1 MRVGLYAGAR
11 RMIPWKRIGV
21 ALKSGQA
28 GVEPLLRRIVA
39 VVSNHGLELILERE
53 AAVRLPGLD
62 SGGGLALEKVAAR
75 SDLLIVL
82 GGDGTVL
89 ATVRAVGERD
99 VPILGINLGHLGF
112 LADLAPEDVDAA
124 LAAVFSGE
132 YGVLERSR
140 LAVTCVN
147 EGRDVNTD
155 LVLNDAVITKGSA
168 LARLIELEACVDE
181 KVIATYRSD
190 GLILS
195 TPTGST
201 AYNLSAG
208 GPLVDPTVPAMII
221 SPICPHTLTQRPLVL
236 PDSLQ
241 VEVRLHSPEE
251 ATLTLDGQVG
261 TSLHPG
267 DAVRVTRSAHPAR
280 FIIVPEHNHFETLRK
295 KLGWGSR

>member
-28 GVEPLLRRIVA
+28 GVEPLLRRIAA
-39 VVSNHGLELILERE
+39 VVSNHGLELVLERE

-89 ATVRAVGERD
+89 AAVRAVGERD

-112 LADLAPEDVDAA
+112 LADLAPENVDAA
-124 LAAVFSGE
+124 LAAVFGGE

-208 GPLVDPTVPAMII
+208 GPLVDSTVPAII
-221 SPICPHTLTQRPLVL
+221 INPICPHTLTQRPLVL

-241 VEVRLHSPEE
+241 VEVRLRSPEE

-267 DAVRVTRSAHPAR
+267 DAVRVTRSAHPVR
-280 FIIVPEHNHFETLRK
+280 FVIALEHDRFETLRK
-295 KLGWGSR
+295 KLGWGSL

>member
-1 MRVGLYAGAR
+1 
-11 RMIPWKRIGV
+11 MIPWKRIGV

-28 GVEPLLRRIVA
+28 GVEPLLRRIAA
-39 VVSNHGLELILERE
+39 VVSDHGLELILERE
-53 AAVRLPGLD
+53 AADRLPGLD
-62 SGGGLALEKVAAR
+62 SGGGLALETVAAR

-89 ATVRAVGERD
+89 AAVRAVGERD

-112 LADLAPEDVDAA
+112 LADLAPENVDAA
-124 LAAVFSGE
+124 LVAIFGGE

-208 GPLVDPTVPAMII
+208 GPLVDSTVPAII
-221 SPICPHTLTQRPLVL
+221 INPICPHTLTQRPLVL

-241 VEVRLHSPEE
+241 VEVRLHSREV

-261 TSLHPG
+261 ISLHPG
-267 DAVRVTRSAHPAR
+267 DALRVTRAAHPAR
-280 FIIVPEHNHFETLRK
+280 FVIALGHDRFETLRK
-295 KLGWGSR
+295 KLGWGSL